1 MSWSGER
8 SKALAEAVHDWL
20 PNVIQAVEP
29 WMSANDVDKGTRWR
43 AGLANEL
50 EQATVSII
58 CLTPENLN
66 APWLNFEAGALSKQ
80 TTSSLVCTLL
90 LGLDP
95 IDVREPPAQFQAT
108 KAEKDD
114 LRKLV
119 HTINR
124 QLGDSALPEPKI
136 IEAFDVWWPKFDE
149 PLSVISSLPRTNVNL
164 HETNAAPVEYQRD
177 TREILS
183 EILELVREQSHER
196 KDELAQVR
204 ESAIHGST
212 LTRRRLRLLANHLG
226 VSQET
231 IKTTYFRPQDLR
243 RWQLEISE
251 QAVKRAQEKNK
262 TVPDDDASNSC
273 EVST

>member
-95 IDVREPPAQFQAT
+95 IDVREPLAQFQAT

-212 LTRRRLRLLANHLG
+212 RRRLRLLANHLG